1 MESLSFETLEIIQE
15 TLLNIRKSILML
27 QVWNEGVQST
37 DEWIS
42 SSSGMQK
49 LAANCMLIEAIG
61 EAVRKIEKRVGRD
74 FLNQRPEIPWQ
85 DIMSMRNHIAHGYFE
100 LDDAYVLS
108 VIQNDLVPLLEAI
121 NYLLSVVDKW
131 IVEKEVDEHIDKEE
145 RSERMNE

>member
-1 MESLSFETLEIIQE
+1 MESQSFETLEIIQE

-37 DEWIS
+37 DEWTS

-61 EAVRKIEKRVGRD
+61 EAVRKIEKRVGPE
-74 FLNQRPEIPWQ
+74 FLNQRPEIPWL

-121 NYLLSVVDKW
+121 DYLLSVVDKW
-131 IVEKEVDEHIDKEE
+131 MVEKEVDEHC
-145 RSERMNE
+145 

>member
-74 FLNQRPEIPWQ
+74 FLNQRSEIPWQ

-121 NYLLSVVDKW
+121 NYLLSVVEKW
-131 IVEKEVDEHIDKEE
+131 IVEKEVDEHIDKE
-145 RSERMNE
+145 